1 MSYSAELIETLKKI
15 KGFTKDIEVANVM
28 PKSTKGNV
36 SDIKSGKRHLTNEQ
50 ALWIAEECHLDPTW
64 VLVNLAEEK
73 AHNEK
78 EKAVWSHIAKT
89 MAKTV
94 KALAIA
100 GLLLFSHVSGHYPL
114 QRLKSIP

>member
-15 KGFTKDIEVANVM
+15 KGFTKDAEVVEVL
-28 PKSTKGNV
+28 PKATKGNLSQV
-36 SDIKSGKRHLTNEQ
+36 KSGLRHLTNEQ

-78 EKAVWSHIAKT
+78 EKAVWSHIAKM
-89 MAKTV
+89 MANTA

-114 QRLKSIP
+114 QRLTNIQ

>member
-15 KGFTKDIEVANVM
+15 KGFNRDIEVANVL

-36 SDIKSGKRHLTNEQ
+36 SDIKAGKRHLTNEQ
-50 ALWIAEECHLDPTW
+50 ALWIAEQCQIDPSW
-64 VLVNLAEEK
+64 VLINLAEEK

-78 EKAVWSHIAKT
+78 ERAIWSHIAKM
-89 MAKTV
+89 MAKTA

-100 GLLLFSHVSGHYPL
+100 GLLLFSHVHEPL
-114 QRLKSIP
+114 SSKRLKHIP

>member
-1 MSYSAELIETLKKI
+1 MSYSTELIETLKKI
-15 KGFTKDIEVANVM
+15 KGFTKDIEVAEVL

-50 ALWIAEECHLDPTW
+50 ALWIAEQCHLDPTW

-78 EKAVWSHIAKT
+78 EKAVWSQIAKT
-89 MAKTV
+89 IAKTV
-94 KALAIA
+94 KASVIA
-100 GLLLFSHVSGHYPL
+100 GLLLFSQVSGHYHPL
-114 QRLKSIP
+114 RLKHIP

>member
-15 KGFTKDIEVANVM
+15 KGFTKDIEVAEVL

-50 ALWIAEECHLDPTW
+50 ALWIAEQCELDPTW

-73 AHNEK
+73 AHNDK
-78 EKAVWSHIAKT
+78 ERAVWSTIAK
-89 MAKTV
+89 MIAKTV
-94 KALAIA
+94 KASVIA
-100 GLLLFSHVSGHYPL
+100 ALLLFSQVSGHYPPL
-114 QRLKSIP
+114 RLKYIP